1 MLRNLQSVPFS
12 LAIEPDLMPD
22 LLQIE
27 HIRKTFPGV
36 VALDEV
42 SFAVAPGEIHTLLGE
57 NGAGK
62 STLMN
67 VLTGLYHPDRG
78 EIKVDGQ
85 QVSFA
90 SPRDSLAYGIGMV
103 HQHFMLVPAHSVFE
117 NILLALDKV
126 PNLFSR
132 KKFKAQIQQLIDEFD
147 LQLDLE
153 TPVWKLSI
161 GAQQWIELIK
171 LLMRDCRLLILDEPT
186 AVLTPQESQR
196 LFKVLLRLRQQ
207 GKSIIFI
214 SHKMREVMEISDRVT
229 ILKKGR
235 SITSLARGAYD
246 EKKLA
251 TLMIGADKIPQWQKH
266 SRVGEEIVLD
276 IRQLAVRNDR
286 GLADLENFSL
296 QLKKGEILGIA
307 GVVGNGQKAL
317 AEVLTGLKEA
327 SQGQILA
334 GQQDLTS
341 SNAKRSY
348 IAGIAHIP
356 EDRKSIGIAPDMSV
370 AENLIMKSFKSG
382 AFSRW
387 IFQDKMAIRRNAAEK
402 IAQFAIKVG
411 PDGTPVRYLSGGNIQ
426 KVIIARELSEQPAVL
441 VALYPTRG
449 LDIGSAEYVHK
460 VIADGAAEGMSS
472 ILISEDLDE
481 LLKLSD
487 RIAVMFR
494 GKLIG
499 CVDPHATSREEIGLM
514 MSGEVQGGAA

>member
-1 MLRNLQSVPFS
+1 
-12 LAIEPDLMPD
+12 MPD
-22 LLQIE
+22 LLEIQN
-27 HIRKTFPGV
+27 IRKTFPGV
-36 VALDEV
+36 VALDDV
-42 SFAVAPGEIHTLLGE
+42 SFAISPGEIHTLLGE

-78 EIKVDGQ
+78 QISIGGQKVH
-85 QVSFA
+85 FT
-90 SPRDSLAYGIGMV
+90 SPRDSLAQGIGMV

-132 KKFKAQIQQLIDEFD
+132 KTYKARIKALIDEFNLD
-147 LQLDLE
+147 LDLE

-186 AVLTPQESQR
+186 AVLTPQEADR
-196 LFKVLLRLRQQ
+196 LFAVLRRLKGQ

-235 SITSLARGAYD
+235 SVETLERGDFD
-246 EKKLA
+246 EHKLA
-251 TLMIGADKIPQWQKH
+251 ALMIGRDKIPHWQKNLLR
-266 SRVGEEIVLD
+266 SDEVVLEIKGLS
-276 IRQLAVRNDR
+276 VRNDR
-286 GLADLENFSL
+286 GLSDLDEFDL

-307 GVVGNGQKAL
+307 GVAGNGQKAL
-317 AEVLTGLKEA
+317 AEVLTGLKNA
-327 SQGQILA
+327 SQGKIFA
-334 GQQDLTS
+334 KEEDITN
-341 SNAKRSY
+341 SNARYSY

-356 EDRKSIGIAPDMSV
+356 EDRKTIGIAPDMSV
-370 AENLIMKSFKSG
+370 DENLIMKSFKSG
-382 AFSRW
+382 SFRHG
-387 IFQDKMAIRRNAAEK
+387 IFQDKKAIRRNAEEK
-402 IAQFAIKVG
+402 IKQFAIKTG

-426 KVIIARELSEQPAVL
+426 KVIIARELSEEPTVL

-460 VIADGAAEGMSS
+460 VIADGADRGMST
-472 ILISEDLDE
+472 ILIAEDLDE

-494 GKLIG
+494 GRLIG
-499 CVDPHATSREEIGLM
+499 YVDPRNTTREEIGLM
-514 MSGEVQGGAA
+514 MSGEVKEEAHEICHREA

>member
-1 MLRNLQSVPFS
+1 
-12 LAIEPDLMPD
+12 MPD

-36 VALDEV
+36 VALDDV
-42 SFAVAPGEIHTLLGE
+42 SFAIAEGEIHTLLGE

-78 EIKVDGQ
+78 TVRLRGEPVD
-85 QVSFA
+85 FT
-90 SPRDSLAYGIGMV
+90 SPRDSLARGIGMV

-117 NILLALDKV
+117 NILLALEDV
-126 PNLFSR
+126 PNVFRRRHFQSR
-132 KKFKAQIQQLIDEFD
+132 IQELLDT
-147 LQLDLE
+147 LALDLDLDA
-153 TPVWKLSI
+153 PVWKLSI

-171 LLMRDCRLLILDEPT
+171 LLLRDCRLLILDEPT

-196 LFKVLLRLRQQ
+196 LFAVLRRLRDQ

-235 SITSLARGAYD
+235 SVATLSRGEFDENRLAS
-246 EKKLA
+246 
-251 TLMIGADKIPQWQKH
+251 LMIGQDKIPQWQKNLQM
-266 SRVGEEIVLD
+266 SDEIVLT
-276 IRQLAVRNDR
+276 IEGLAVRNDR
-286 GLADLENFSL
+286 GLSDLDGFDLE
-296 QLKKGEILGIA
+296 LKKGEILGIA
-307 GVVGNGQKAL
+307 GVAGNGQKAL
-317 AEVLTGLKEA
+317 AEVLTGLKNA
-327 SQGQILA
+327 SQGRILA
-334 GQQDLTS
+334 GERDITNS
-341 SNAKRSY
+341 DARFSY

-356 EDRKSIGIAPDMSV
+356 EDRKAVGIAPDMSV
-370 AENLIMKSFKSG
+370 DENLIMKSFKSG
-382 AFSRW
+382 LFRNW
-387 IFQDKMAIRRNAAEK
+387 IFQNRRAIRRNAAEK
-402 IAQFAIKVG
+402 IEQFAIQSG

-426 KVIIARELSEQPAVL
+426 KVIIARELSAEPKVL

-460 VIADGAAEGMSS
+460 VIADGADRGMST
-472 ILISEDLDE
+472 ILIAEDLDE

-494 GKLIG
+494 GRLVG
-499 CVDPHATSREEIGLM
+499 YADPRRTTREEIGLM
-514 MSGEVQGGAA
+514 MSGEPPGAES

>member
-1 MLRNLQSVPFS
+1 MRSVPFS
-12 LAIEPDLMPD
+12 FSAEADSMPD
-22 LLQIE
+22 LLRIE

-36 VALDEV
+36 VALDDV
-42 SFAVAPGEIHTLLGE
+42 SFSVTKGEIHTLLGE

-78 EIKVDGQ
+78 KILIDGQ
-85 QVSFA
+85 LVRFT
-90 SPRDSLAYGIGMV
+90 SPRDSLACSIGMV

-117 NILLALDKV
+117 NILLALDTV
-126 PNLFSR
+126 PNLFSHKKYR
-132 KKFKAQIQQLIDEFD
+132 KKIQRLIDDFD
-147 LQLDLE
+147 LQLDLD

-171 LLMRDCRLLILDEPT
+171 LLLRDCRLVILDEPT
-186 AVLTPQESQR
+186 AVLTPQESAR
-196 LFKVLLRLRQQ
+196 LFKVLRRLKGQ

-229 ILKKGR
+229 ILKQGR
-235 SITSLARGAYD
+235 SIASLPRGKFD
-246 EKKLA
+246 EKRLA
-251 TLMIGADKIPQWQKH
+251 ALMIGEDKIPQWEKH
-266 SRVGEEIVLD
+266 SQVGQQIVLD
-276 IRQLAVRNDR
+276 IQQLAVRNDR
-286 GLADLENFSL
+286 GLADLEDFSL

-307 GVVGNGQKAL
+307 GVSGNGQKAL
-317 AEVLTGLKEA
+317 AEVLTGLKTA
-327 SQGQILA
+327 SHGRIMA
-334 GQQDLTS
+334 GEQDITR
-341 SNAKRSY
+341 SNAKHSY

-370 AENLIMKSFKSG
+370 DENLIMKSFKNG
-382 AFSRW
+382 DFNRW
-387 IFQDKMAIRRNAAEK
+387 IFQDKQAIRQNAEAK
-402 IAQFAIKVG
+402 ISQFAIKAG
-411 PDGTPVRYLSGGNIQ
+411 PDGSPVRYLSGGNIQ
-426 KVIIARELSEQPAVL
+426 KVIIARELSEKPAVL

-460 VIADGAAEGMSS
+460 VIADGAAEGMST
-472 ILISEDLDE
+472 ILIAEDLDE

-499 CVDPHATSREEIGLM
+499 CVDPQNTSREKIGLM
-514 MSGEVQGGAA
+514 MSGEQQGGAA